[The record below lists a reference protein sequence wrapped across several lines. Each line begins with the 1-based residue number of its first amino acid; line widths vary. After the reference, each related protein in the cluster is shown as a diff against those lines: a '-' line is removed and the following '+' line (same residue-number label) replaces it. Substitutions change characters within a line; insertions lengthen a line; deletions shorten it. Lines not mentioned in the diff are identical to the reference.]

1 MRGSRRGSASSLP
14 PGPPPPS
21 LPPPRAL
28 QPRARLRPADPGLSR
43 ARGAGG
49 GLQQGARSPAE
60 RCGTGTGR
68 PLPPPPRPARPGLR
82 WMPAAGQVP
91 AWCGRRSSAP
101 GQPGATA
108 KDAWLTFPLLAFPLR
123 LVARGRR
130 KGGHGPWPPP
140 SLVPS
145 SCTRSLEPLGAKPD
159 RMCAL
164 NAAPS
169 RGRERDGER
178 KEAPGFLNFLEGA
191 LSRMTLGTGW
201 ALTRPVPVDL
211 FVLLVMFKS
220 FQSGIWNSV
229 NRSAARRKIRSF

>member
-1 MRGSRRGSASSLP
+1 MSEGLPAGLRLLPAPRGRRPLPCPLPVHCSREPGFGPQTLDSPGRGEL
-14 PGPPPPS
+14 
-21 LPPPRAL
+21 
-28 QPRARLRPADPGLSR
+28 
-43 ARGAGG
+43 AGG
-49 GLQQGARSPAE
+49 CSRVHAAPLSAAGQEPAV
-60 RCGTGTGR
+60 
-68 PLPPPPRPARPGLR
+68 PYPPPPRPARPGLR

-108 KDAWLTFPLLAFPLR
+108 KDAWLTFPLLAFLLR

-169 RGRERDGER
+169 RGRERDGNER
-178 KEAPGFLNFLEGA
+178 
-191 LSRMTLGTGW
+191 
-201 ALTRPVPVDL
+201 RPPA
-211 FVLLVMFKS
+211 S
-220 FQSGIWNSV
+220 
-229 NRSAARRKIRSF
+229 